1 MFEFVRDKEK
11 RRAFLLSLLLHLLFI
26 LFVVWFVSLPQA
38 VPVENYLVIDI
49 GTPSLAEEQTLAAA
63 ADAPAPVA
71 NDVLVK
77 SADNGSPEAA
87 ATPAP
92 NQEATV
98 TEIAEIVNE
107 VQEASAEVLN
117 ENTEQ
122 PSAAIPTPPT
132 PTEALA
138 QPKEVQVPQPSAQ
151 LAIKQPAPQASAEV
165 TTKPVQTTT
174 AAATANAPVSVPEET
189 TTSEETSATVLP
201 EINETEIKPQP
212 VAQSVP
218 IPKPEVELKPIERLN
233 VASEVKVNISE
244 LKTLPSPSIEAS
256 TTTSNVTP
264 QPVVNTEVIET
275 QNVIR
280 PQISTSIANSNT
292 TPQANVSTSVGQA
305 KTVPQPNIAVTSGQS
320 AETPVAE
327 AITSVSGSQS
337 IPEPTATVST
347 SSSSGKP
354 TPEAIVMVAG
364 SSSIPKPEI
373 STSVSSTVSG
383 ANTQSTVS
391 VASARAIP
399 TPSDIQ
405 STVSVSAGL
414 ANSVNPQLSVA
425 RVSNTANNG
434 GGKDNSASGISANIS
449 PNSGD
454 SRGQQTDNP
463 GGNADRSG
471 QTTDQAGA
479 DPSNLGLA
487 AGPNGSLNPSGAPR
501 TKVPYREERERA
513 LNVIIDN
520 AEGYPQMGLRE
531 ASMIVEL
538 PVEGGVTR
546 LMTSYDNIDPGKV
559 GPIRSA
565 RDYFFTLNNNMN
577 GILVHN
583 GGSPSALA
591 AIAKSSIPT
600 FDGYTNG
607 DFFDRSSSRSA
618 PYNLYSSAN
627 ILRKEM
633 SRLHLNRTRVI
644 SGTKFFPNPDTEAG
658 PNINVRYSG
667 IYKSGFKYESNLDLY
682 RWVRNGKGAVDA
694 GGEAVYV
701 DAVIIANI
709 KATPIP
715 GDDKGRLYIPLSGG
729 RATLYINGRKLA
741 GHWSPKGGLEFSN
754 QDGEIIDLSPYKI
767 WVLYTPQNASIYE
780 E

>member
-1 MFEFVRDKEK
+1 MFELVKDKEK

-26 LFVVWFVSLPQA
+26 LFVVWFISLPQP

-49 GTPSLAEEQTLAAA
+49 GTPALDEEQTLAAA

-77 SADNGSPEAA
+77 SEDSGSPEAA

-92 NQEATV
+92 NREATV
-98 TEIAEIVNE
+98 TETAEIVNE
-107 VQEASAEVLN
+107 VQEANTELLN
-117 ENTEQ
+117 ESTEQ
-122 PSAAIPTPPT
+122 ASSAIPKPPAPAET
-132 PTEALA
+132 VA
-138 QPKEVQVPQPSAQ
+138 QPREIPKPAAQ
-151 LAIKQPAPQASAEV
+151 ATVSQPAPQATAEV
-165 TTKPVQTTT
+165 KTKPVETSPAPQT
-174 AAATANAPVSVPEET
+174 ASAPASVPEEA
-189 TTSEETSATVLP
+189 SSSVETSATVLP

-233 VASEVKVNISE
+233 VASEVTVNVSE
-244 LKTLPSPSIEAS
+244 LRTLPSPNIEAA
-256 TTTSNVTP
+256 TPASNATP
-264 QPVVNTEVIET
+264 QPVVSTEVVET
-275 QNVIR
+275 ETVSQPN
-280 PQISTSIANSNT
+280 ISASIAGANT
-292 TPQANVSTSVGQA
+292 TPQANVTTIVGQA
-305 KTVPQPNIAVTSGQS
+305 REVPQANISVTSGQS
-320 AETPVAE
+320 TEAPMAE
-327 AITSVSGSQS
+327 AVISVAASQS
-337 IPEPTATVST
+337 IPTPNLELSTSNSATKPTAEPTVL
-347 SSSSGKP
+347 
-354 TPEAIVMVAG
+354 VAG

-373 STSVSSTVSG
+373 STSVSSTVS
-383 ANTQSTVS
+383 AASSQSKVS

-405 STVSVSAGL
+405 STVSVSAGS

-434 GGKDNSASGISANIS
+434 GGRDNSASGISANIS

-479 DPSNLGLA
+479 DPNNLGLA
-487 AGPNGSLNPSGAPR
+487 AGPNGSINPTGAPR

-520 AEGYPQMGLRE
+520 VEGYPQMGLRE
-531 ASMIVEL
+531 ASIIVEL

-546 LMTSYDNIDPGKV
+546 LMTSYDNIDPSRV

-565 RDYFFTLNNNMN
+565 RDYFFALNNNMN

-591 AIAKSSIPT
+591 AISKSSVPT

-607 DFFDRSSSRSA
+607 DLFDRASGRSA
-618 PYNLYSSAN
+618 PYNLYTSAN

-633 SRLHLNRTRVI
+633 SRKHLNRTRVI
-644 SGTKFFPNPDTEAG
+644 SGTKFYPKPDTEVG

-667 IYKSGFKYESNLDLY
+667 IYKSGFKYESKLDLY

-729 RATLYINGRKLA
+729 RATLYINGKKLA
-741 GHWSPKGGLEFSN
+741 GHWSPKGGIEFSN

-767 WVLYTPQNASIYE
+767 WVLFSPQNASIYE